1 MQLIRYTI
9 KKGDTLEKIASERNT
24 TPIRL
29 KNFHNTHCDF
39 QDLILGNEIPRGLEF
54 LVVETGQ
61 KELSDEDEKEMQILF
76 LTKSKASRTYTSSH
90 LTEIEINN
98 VPLATF
104 TQNQKFDLSIEESGV
119 IYPFCTL
126 QITDND
132 FDDGIGLK
140 GKFGGLLESVVR
152 LKDYLELSLTPHGTI
167 YRVENRKQLRE
178 KWERLK
184 EDLKNNPLLSEIPS
198 SQMQEII
205 NKGDQEFSN
214 SYPLEEEL
222 NKSVF
227 HSYLFFPLYG
237 RMFLL
242 EKTYEMQQEHHLISM
257 LISGE
262 KIPLRTTLTITEDKE
277 TNEYLVKVESQA
289 NKILLDRNTLQ
300 RRYKE
305 EYPFLKEA
313 FDRYDVM
320 INAMYA
326 IGKEDSILNFA
337 DIQIEELVNNNM
349 NAFQRLE
356 IERIVPEEKS
366 EEENK
371 NE

>member
-39 QDLILGNEIPRGLEF
+39 QDLILENEIPRGLEF
-54 LVVETGQ
+54 LIMETGQ
-61 KELSDEDEKEMQILF
+61 KELSDEDEKEMQIFF
-76 LTKSKASRTYTSSH
+76 LPKSKGPQTYTSSH

-104 TQNQKFDLSIEESGV
+104 TQNQEFNLSIEESGI

-126 QITDND
+126 QITKND

-140 GKFGGLLESVVR
+140 GEFGGLLESVVR
-152 LKDYLELSLTPHGTI
+152 LKDYLEFNLTPHGTI
-167 YRVENRKQLRE
+167 DRVENRKQLRE
-178 KWERLK
+178 KWEKLK

-198 SQMQEII
+198 SQMQEMIE
-205 NKGDQEFSN
+205 KGDQEFSN

-237 RMFLL
+237 RMFLP

-257 LISGE
+257 LFSGE
-262 KIPLRTTLTITEDKE
+262 RIPLRTTLTITEDKE
-277 TNEYLVKVESQA
+277 ANEYLVKVESQV
-289 NKILLDRNTLQ
+289 NKVLLDRNTLQ
-300 RRYKE
+300 QRYKE
-305 EYPFLKEA
+305 EYPFLKDA
-313 FDRYDVM
+313 FDRYDVL

-356 IERIVPEEKS
+356 IERIVSENKS

-371 NE
+371 DE